1 MATTQGKFSVFLS
14 LKSLCIPK
22 NCRWCMSLNTT
33 SICLDAPGLLMNTPV
48 PSMTKSTPIS
58 PQGSLV
64 GSRFETT
71 RMDLPSTLMCSSST
85 SLTSAGNVPKIV
97 SYLSRWLAC
106 LTPPESFSATT
117 SRLEFS
123 RPCQQRRKLRPIRP
137 NPLMPTLIFCS
148 ETVNCLLPVVPCNNE
163 QPEVRPLQQQ
173 LLLPIGERRHSG
185 SYCGGLSG
193 HTACKSLFL
202 TSASECVCVLEA
214 RELCEAGS
222 GLQHN
227 RSA

>member
-1 MATTQGKFSVFLS
+1 MGS
-14 LKSLCIPK
+14 
-22 NCRWCMSLNTT
+22 T
-33 SICLDAPGLLMNTPV
+33 SRCLEAPGLLMNTPV

-58 PQGSLV
+58 PHGSLV

-85 SLTSAGNVPKIV
+85 SLTSAGNVPKMV

-106 LTPPESFSATT
+106 LTPPESFSATI

-137 NPLMPTLIFCS
+137 NPLIPTLIFFS
-148 ETVNCLLPVVPCNNE
+148 ETVTCLLPVVPYNNE

-173 LLLPIGERRHSG
+173 LLRIGERHCSE

-193 HTACKSLFL
+193 HTACKGVFL

-222 GLQHN
+222 GLQ
-227 RSA
+227 